1 MKNKTSPFQLMIDPA
16 AALAAAARLR
26 SHLPP
31 YFSILP
37 TAGEEDEDVEGRSEE
52 AGAGQP

>member
-1 MKNKTSPFQLMIDPA
+1 MIDPA